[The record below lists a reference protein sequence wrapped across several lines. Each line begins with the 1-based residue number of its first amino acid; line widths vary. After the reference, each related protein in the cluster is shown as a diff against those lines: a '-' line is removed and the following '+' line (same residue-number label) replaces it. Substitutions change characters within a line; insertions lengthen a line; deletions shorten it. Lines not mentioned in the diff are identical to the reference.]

1 MSALRPSP
9 LRESEV
15 AKNRSLITVSEVT
28 GAWAIMPTP
37 ATPDASDWRAEN
49 TVDLDETARVV
60 EGLVAAG
67 VDGILALGTLGECA
81 TLTWD
86 EQLAFMKVL
95 VDSAAGRIPVFVG
108 TTSLNTRETI
118 RQTRIASDIGAAGTM
133 LGVPMW
139 CAASIP
145 TAVQFYRDVAEA
157 CPDMGICVYANVEAF
172 KFEFPTA
179 FWAQVAQISQ
189 VVSSKY
195 NAMGNLLQDIAATR
209 GQIKFLPIDAAYYGA
224 ARMDPEFCDAFWTN
238 NAVCGPAAVIRFRD
252 VIAAAKA
259 SGDWR
264 EAKQMAGEI
273 GHALATL
280 FPNGS
285 FKEFS
290 TYNIGLEKARMN
302 AAGWMN
308 AGPVRPPYQIVPE
321 AYLEGA
327 RESGRRAAALHARYL
342 SEGSAIAAE

>member
-1 MSALRPSP
+1 M
-9 LRESEV
+9 
-15 AKNRSLITVSEVT
+15 AKNRPLISVDEIT

-37 ATPDASDWRAEN
+37 AKPGSSDWRAED
-49 TVDLDETARVV
+49 TVDLDETARAV

-86 EQLAFMKVL
+86 EQYAFMATL
-95 VDSAAGRIPVFVG
+95 VESAAGRIPVFVG
-108 TTSLNTRETI
+108 TTSLNTRETV
-118 RQTRIASDIGAAGTM
+118 RQTRIASDLGATGTM
-133 LGVPMW
+133 LGLPMW
-139 CAASIP
+139 CAPSVA
-145 TAVQFYRDVAEA
+145 TAVQFYKDVAEA

-172 KFEFPTA
+172 KFDFPTA
-179 FWAQVAQISQ
+179 FWAQVASTPQ

-195 NAMGNLLQDIAATR
+195 NSMGNLLQDIAATR

-238 NAVCGPAAVIRFRD
+238 NAVCGPAAVTRFRD
-252 VIAAAKA
+252 VVAAAKA
-259 SGDWR
+259 SGDWS
-264 EAKQMAGEI
+264 EAKIMAGEI
-273 GHALATL
+273 GYALATL

-290 TYNIGLEKARMN
+290 TYNIGLEKERMN
-302 AAGWMN
+302 AAGWIN
-308 AGPVRPPYQIVPE
+308 AGPIRPPYHIVPE

-327 RESGRRAAALHARYL
+327 RESGRRAAALHEKY
-342 SEGSAIAAE
+342 SAAKQVAAAE